1 MFWIFGMT
9 VVADHVPDPSSIE
22 DWILEYK
29 LYGES
34 VWVNPDAWRQMLVP
48 RFRSAM
54 MVCHDYALDIA
65 AFKVF

>member
-1 MFWIFGMT
+1 MT

-34 VWVNPDAWRQMLVP
+34 VWVNPDA
-48 RFRSAM
+48 
-54 MVCHDYALDIA
+54 
-65 AFKVF
+65 